1 MDAHGRLTRRGARPP
16 AWPFDESGLLKASTI
31 FGCAVVRIRLPILVR
46 GQFFALAA
54 GVLAMGTA
62 LATPAAADWRRAES
76 PRFILYSDGDVGV
89 LRDYAQKLETFDRLL
104 RAIHGLPLSE
114 VPDRRLPIYLVGSQ
128 RDIQQVRPGAGSSIQ
143 GFYLAR
149 DEDIFAIAVRTRK
162 QDEVLLHEYVHH
174 FMLQNFSAAYPGW
187 LIEGYAEYFM
197 TTDIG
202 SPHIG
207 VGRPDPDRVAWLAT
221 ETWIPLADLLTKR
234 PGEFRRAEDRVLY
247 YSQAWLITHYFMS
260 DPDRQKMLWAY
271 IDAVGSGQDPV
282 TALETVT
289 GLTAFGF
296 ERAVRDY
303 FRGRTR
309 IINYRADLFPQATIT
324 VTDLGAAENDLMLL
338 SRRLIVGAPEG
349 ERAATAEDV
358 RRAAARHGRDPFAR
372 LTLAHAE
379 LHFGDKAR
387 GVALLQELLA
397 DHPDHVEALQY
408 LAAAKLSAAR
418 DGDDD
423 DDDALREAR
432 TLLARAY
439 ALDPGQYRTYLLLAQ
454 AREGAPGYPNENDL
468 QTWQLAYSL
477 APQLAEV
484 RVGAAR
490 ALIMRERFDEAI
502 AILGPVAN
510 DPHGGQGAVIAGQ
523 MIAFARAGQTP
534 PEALDEEAGDAG
546 AESQP

>member
-1 MDAHGRLTRRGARPP
+1 
-16 AWPFDESGLLKASTI
+16 
-31 FGCAVVRIRLPILVR
+31 VRVRSPILVR
-46 GQFFALAA
+46 GPLFILAA
-54 GVLAMGTA
+54 CVLLIGTA

-76 PRFILYSDGDVGV
+76 PRFILYSDGDAGV

-114 VPDRRLPIYLVGSQ
+114 VPDRKLPIYLVGSQ
-128 RDIQQVRPGAGSSIQ
+128 RDIQQVRLGSGSSIA
-143 GFYLAR
+143 GFYAAR

-187 LIEGYAEYFM
+187 LVEGYAEYFM

-202 SPHIG
+202 SPHIS
-207 VGRPDPDRVAWLAT
+207 VGRPDPGRVSWLAS
-221 ETWIPLADLLTKR
+221 ETWLPLVDVLSKR
-234 PGEFRRAEDRVLY
+234 QSAFSRGEDQALY

-260 DPDRQKMLWAY
+260 DSDRQKMLWAY
-271 IDAVGSGQDPV
+271 IAAVGSGQDPV
-282 TALETVT
+282 AALETAT
-289 GLTAFGF
+289 GMTAAEF
-296 ERAVRDY
+296 ERALRNY
-303 FRGRTR
+303 FRGRTH
-309 IINYRADLFPQATIT
+309 ITNYRADLFPQIPIT
-324 VTDLGAAENDLMLL
+324 VTRLGAAEDDLMLL
-338 SRRLIVGAPEG
+338 SLRLIVGTPED
-349 ERAATAEDV
+349 ERAATAEAV
-358 RRAAARHGRDPFAR
+358 RRAAARHERDPFAR
-372 LTLAHAE
+372 MTLAHAE
-379 LHFGDKAR
+379 LHFGDEAR
-387 GVALLQELLA
+387 GVALLGELLT

-418 DGDDD
+418 EEG
-423 DDDALREAR
+423 DDDALAEAR
-432 TLLARAY
+432 ALLARAY
-439 ALDPGQYRTYLLLAQ
+439 ALDPGQYRTYLLLAR

-510 DPHGGQGAVIAGQ
+510 DPHGGQGATVANQ
-523 MIAFARAGQTP
+523 MIALARARQTP
-534 PEALDEEAGDAG
+534 PEAMDEAAGGGDA
-546 AESQP
+546 ESRP